1 MGLNESLLFCF
12 EVLPWNDKTT
22 RETGNFRDDFSQK
35 TNDDGCELRRQS
47 LRRRNKRWKNCSS
60 QQAGIKF
67 LATVQFKLKPK
78 EQNSFNFMQ
87 IVCTSA
93 MKGKINFVFGM
104 YLLWF
109 ASTTKERERKTSGKT
124 FVLFRGGK
132 VVKCLQWIFNEKSG
146 VKKGFVVRRHK
157 CELHNFPL
165 RHRGTRELS
174 HANECMLLPHY
185 FAMSMA
191 TARSP
196 HPPLDKMSQI
206 RVFEERVTLKN
217 HLNATSY
224 PHFRP
229 TRAENR
235 CTDVKRARHV

>member
-93 MKGKINFVFGM
+93 MKGKINFVFRYVSPLVCEHNKGEGEENLEKNFCFVSGRESCEM
-104 YLLWF
+104 F
-109 ASTTKERERKTSGKT
+109 AVD
-124 FVLFRGGK
+124 F
-132 VVKCLQWIFNEKSG
+132 
-146 VKKGFVVRRHK
+146 
-157 CELHNFPL
+157 
-165 RHRGTRELS
+165 
-174 HANECMLLPHY
+174 
-185 FAMSMA
+185 
-191 TARSP
+191 
-196 HPPLDKMSQI
+196 
-206 RVFEERVTLKN
+206 
-217 HLNATSY
+217 
-224 PHFRP
+224 
-229 TRAENR
+229 
-235 CTDVKRARHV
+235 